1 MTQILWRISL
11 MIAIIALFHFLPT
24 PQTSTAITTEY
35 QQTVWELQL
44 QQKDFQ
50 KAYGRSWTQ
59 INQNKVIDS
68 ARQHIF
74 DKIKN
79 QLYPHWKGT
88 RWAYSGTTE
97 TPRKGKIACGYFVS
111 TLLRDVGFDLE
122 RVKLAQQASEKIVKT
137 FAGEEDIKRFRN
149 KPIKTFVKEVTAMGD
164 GLYIVGLDTHVG
176 MMLVENGKAQFLH
189 SAQSL
194 FGGVRA
200 ENPLKSKV
208 LKKSKYRIVG
218 KALSD
223 EVILK
228 WLKGQKIKTYLQ

>member
-1 MTQILWRISL
+1 MFQIFWRILL
-11 MIAIIALFHFLPT
+11 MITIIALFHFLPT

-44 QQKDFQ
+44 QQKDLQ

-59 INQNKVIDS
+59 VTQNKVIDS

-97 TPRKGKIACGYFVS
+97 TPRQGKIACGYFVS
-111 TLLRDVGFDLE
+111 TLLRDVGFELE

-137 FAGEEDIKRFRN
+137 FASEEDIKRFRN
-149 KPIKTFVKEVTAMGD
+149 KSIKTFVKEVIAMGD

-176 MMLVENGKAQFLH
+176 MMLVENGKAQFVH
-189 SAQSL
+189 SAKSL
-194 FGGVRA
+194 LSGVRA

-228 WLKGQKIKTYLQ
+228 WLKGQKVKTYLQ